1 MFVNSEILKISQM
14 MKKASG
20 KAFCPCSGNDLEF
33 ILSSVGIFV
42 DRFVFCDVSYRARKV
57 SVNKSTPASW
67 KLSSSIYSRDMMK
80 KLKSSSYLGGRE
92 FRPSAK
98 LEIWQRPDAKD
109 VLIEI
114 RQDLAE
120 EYLIDDCRE
129 NSISCF
135 VHINDGAGEG
145 GSSLWFLAKN
155 KDPDTPGF
163 LEELSLRLT
172 DYAIIVTDGA
182 LTEKHFKQF
191 SGFEIVGRSW
201 KPICKLEGNKHH
213 DREIMVWETE
223 KLK

>member
-1 MFVNSEILKISQM
+1 M
-14 MKKASG
+14 MKKANG

-33 ILSSVGIFV
+33 ILNSVGIFV
-42 DRFVFCDVSYRARKV
+42 DRFVFCDISYRINEFSA
-57 SVNKSTPASW
+57 NESTPESW
-67 KLSSSIYSRDMMK
+67 KLSSSICGVDTMK
-80 KLKSSSYLGGRE
+80 RLKSSSYGVRE

-98 LEIWQRPDAKD
+98 FETWQRPDSKD
-109 VLIEI
+109 ALIEI
-114 RQDLAE
+114 RRDLAE

-135 VHINDGAGEG
+135 AHINDGTSEG
-145 GSSLWFLAKN
+145 GSNLWFLAKN
-155 KDPDTPGF
+155 KNPDTPGF